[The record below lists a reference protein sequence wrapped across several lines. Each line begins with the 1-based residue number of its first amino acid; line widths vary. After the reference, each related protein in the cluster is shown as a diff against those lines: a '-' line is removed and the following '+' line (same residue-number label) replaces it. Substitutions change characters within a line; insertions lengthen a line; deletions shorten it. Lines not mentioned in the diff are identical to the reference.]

1 MPSGTITILFFAA
14 YFQQDWNRKSHRDLI
29 ELSNLNG
36 KPKRNVHIN
45 IALNRDRNRNQK
57 VRFKAISVIE
67 SKSKRQFISRP
78 ITTRIS
84 KLEIRNSM
92 SEFQEIAEHLSR
104 NSERE
109 TKSST
114 HTLPLHPTHSPVQF
128 PSPLGPPTQFWFN
141 PPSLLLF
148 FFLKNSAEDLVPSWL
163 RLRGGFAAAAA
174 VCQEG
179 TIWARSS
186 LRAVRKSCARY
197 FCSLLIHLEA
207 VDLPSKPFTPPL
219 HLFTASSEFL
229 ISYFLTSSLFNFA
242 NSEGLEER
250 LRRDLSGP
258 VAKSKLFLQSS
269 QKHWNIFAVSWDNS
283 RTFLACSASIWKK

>member
-104 NSERE
+104 NSEKE

-141 PPSLLLF
+141 PTSLILFLF
-148 FFLKNSAEDLVPSWL
+148 FEKLREIFSAFL
-163 RLRGGFAAAAA
+163 
-174 VCQEG
+174 
-179 TIWARSS
+179 
-186 LRAVRKSCARY
+186 
-197 FCSLLIHLEA
+197 
-207 VDLPSKPFTPPL
+207 TPPPR
-219 HLFTASSEFL
+219 
-229 ISYFLTSSLFNFA
+229 
-242 NSEGLEER
+242 R
-250 LRRDLSGP
+250 LRRRCGGLSGRHYMSAILAARGP
-258 VAKSKLFLQSS
+258 QILCTVLLQ
-269 QKHWNIFAVSWDNS
+269 
-283 RTFLACSASIWKK
+283 LAYSPRGR